1 MDRFEAMGLL
11 IETVEAGSM
20 SAAGRKLGVPLPTL
34 SRKLADLEEHLG
46 VRLLIRSTRR
56 LELTEEGATYLA
68 ASRRILEE
76 VGEAERQAGG
86 EYVTPRGTLL
96 VTAPVSFGR
105 RHVLPIIGD
114 YLAEHPDVSVRLNLS
129 DQHLDLVGDHVDL
142 AVRIGVLPDSQLVAR
157 RIGDM
162 RWVIVGSPAL
172 LDVHGVPAQPQDLQ
186 RWPCVGVDNI
196 QLASWWRFRN
206 PGDRSDHTV
215 AVRPRFAVNSGEGA
229 VDGAV
234 AGMGLTQTM
243 LYQAAPAI
251 ADGRLRIVLADWEA
265 APLPLSIV
273 YTGQGR
279 MPMKTRSL
287 LDFASPRLAADLVRL
302 DRMVPDRTA

>member
-114 YLAEHPDVSVRLNLS
+114 YLAEHPEVSVRLNLS

-172 LDVHGVPAQPQDLQ
+172 LDVHGVPTQPQDLQ

-196 QLASWWRFRN
+196 QLASWWRFRK

-234 AGMGLTQTM
+234 AGLGLTQTM

>member
-1 MDRFEAMGLL
+1 MDRFEAMRLL
-11 IETVEAGSM
+11 IETVEGGSM
-20 SAAGRKLGVPLPTL
+20 SAAGRKLGIPLPTL

-56 LELTEEGATYLA
+56 LELTEAGASYLA

-76 VGEAERQAGG
+76 VGEAERQAAG
-86 EYVTPRGTLL
+86 EYVTPRGNLL
-96 VTAPVSFGR
+96 VTAPLSFGR
-105 RHVLPIIGD
+105 RHVLPVIGD

-129 DQHLDLVGDHVDL
+129 DRHLDLVGDHVDL

-162 RWVIVGSPAL
+162 RWVVVGSPGL
-172 LDVHGVPAQPQDLQ
+172 LAAYGEPARPQDLDGL
-186 RWPCVGVDNI
+186 PCVGVDNI
-196 QLASWWRFRN
+196 QLASWWRFRK

-215 AVRPRFAVNSGEGA
+215 AVRPRLAVNSGEGA

-234 AGMGLTQTM
+234 AGLGLTQTM

-251 ADGRLRIVLADWEA
+251 AEGRLRIVLADWEA
-265 APLPLSIV
+265 SPLPLSIV

-287 LDFASPRLAADLVRL
+287 LDFASPRLTEDVVRL
-302 DRMVPDRTA
+302 DDVASGRKV

>member
-114 YLAEHPDVSVRLNLS
+114 YLAEHPEVSVRLNLS

-196 QLASWWRFRN
+196 QLASWWRFRK

>member
-114 YLAEHPDVSVRLNLS
+114 YLAEHPEVSVRLNLS

-196 QLASWWRFRN
+196 QLASWWRFRK

-251 ADGRLRIVLADWEA
+251 ADGRLRIVLSDWEA

-302 DRMVPDRTA
+302 DRMVPDRTV

>member
-1 MDRFEAMGLL
+1 MDRFEAMRLL

-20 SAAGRKLGVPLPTL
+20 SAAGRKLGVALPTL

-114 YLAEHPDVSVRLNLS
+114 YLAEHPEVSVRLNLS

-172 LDVHGVPAQPQDLQ
+172 LDVHGVPTQPQDLQ

-196 QLASWWRFRN
+196 QLASWWRFRK

>member
-11 IETVEAGSM
+11 IETVEQGSM

-56 LELTEEGATYLA
+56 LELTEAGVSYLE

-76 VGEAERQAGG
+76 VGEAERRAGG
-86 EYVTPRGTLL
+86 EYVTPRGTVL
-96 VTAPVSFGR
+96 VAAPQSFGR
-105 RHVLPIIGD
+105 RHVLPIVGD
-114 YLAEHPDVSVRLNLS
+114 YLADHPEVSVRLNLS
-129 DQHLDLVGDHVDL
+129 DQHLDLVGDRVDI
-142 AVRIGVLPDSQLVAR
+142 AVRIGVLPDSQLMAKRV
-157 RIGDM
+157 GDM
-162 RWVIVGSPAL
+162 RWVVVGSPAFL
-172 LDVHGVPAQPQDLQ
+172 TAHGEPERPQDLE

-196 QLASWWRFRN
+196 QLASWWRFRK
-206 PGDRSDHTV
+206 PGDRNDHVV
-215 AVRPRFAVNSGEGA
+215 AVRPRLAVNSGEGA

-234 AGMGLTQTM
+234 AGLGLTQTM
-243 LYQAAPAI
+243 LYQAAPALE
-251 ADGRLRIVLADWEA
+251 AGRLRIVLREWEA

-287 LDFASPRLAADLVRL
+287 LDFASPRLAADLDRL
-302 DRMVPDRTA
+302 DDLASGRSA